1 MLIGGSTI
9 AITEPYYDPNWLPYI
24 QSFQPEATVPYPSK
38 LSGIISSTAEPLRQ
52 QFRER
57 LATARRVSVTTDG
70 WSTKNFNDSYLGK
83 LFVVLFHFN
92 NDNNCD

>member
-9 AITEPYYDPNWLPYI
+9 AITEPYYDPNWLLYI
-24 QSFQPEATVPYPSK
+24 QSFQPEATVPYPKK
-38 LSGIISSTAEPLRQ
+38 LSGIISSTAESLRQ

-57 LATARRVSVTTDG
+57 LSTARRVSVTTDA

-83 LFVVLFHFN
+83 L
-92 NDNNCD
+92 